1 MKIPHNY
8 EILFAIVLLLSSGLA
23 PAQADSKPVR
33 ILLVGD
39 STMCDY
45 KPDSAINGWGQYFPD
60 HLQSGVTVLNR
71 AVGGSSTKSF
81 LEKGLWKKALAEK
94 PDFVFIQFGQNDRL
108 TRADVHTDP
117 ATTFRDNLRLM
128 IAEARAAGAT
138 PVLLTPIANRIFRE
152 GKLHTKGI
160 MPWTEAVR
168 AVAAEQSVPLL
179 DHHALVAGLYE
190 SLGEA
195 GAADLA
201 TDRTHFTPK
210 GARSAA
216 ALLVPEIPK
225 ALPDLAPHLKPAA
238 P

>member
-1 MKIPHNY
+1 MKFPHNY
-8 EILFAIVLLLSSGLA
+8 EILSLVVAILSSCL
-23 PAQADSKPVR
+23 PLAQADSKPVR

-45 KPDSAINGWGQYFPD
+45 KADSPINGWGQYFPD
-60 HLQSGVTVLNR
+60 HLQPTAIVLNR

-81 LEKGLWKKALAEK
+81 LEKGLWKRAIAEK

-108 TRADVHTDP
+108 TRSDVHTDP
-117 ATTFRDNLRLM
+117 ATTFRDNLRQLVR
-128 IAEARAAGAT
+128 EAREAGAT
-138 PVLLTPIANRIFRE
+138 PVLLTPVANRIFRE
-152 GKLHTKGI
+152 GKLHTQGI

-168 AVAAEQSVPLL
+168 AVAAELNVPLL

-190 SLGEA
+190 SLGES

-210 GARSAA
+210 GAKTVA

-225 ALPDLAPHLKPAA
+225 SLPDLAPHLKSPT

>member
-1 MKIPHNY
+1 MKNPHNY
-8 EILFAIVLLLSSGLA
+8 EIPLAIVLLLSSGLA
-23 PAQADSKPVR
+23 NVQADSKPVR

-45 KPDSAINGWGQYFPD
+45 KPESPINGWGQYLPE
-60 HLQSGVTVLNR
+60 HLQPTAAVLNH

-81 LEKGLWKKALAEK
+81 LEKGLWKKALAEN

-108 TRADVHTDP
+108 TRDDVHTDP

-128 IAEARAAGAT
+128 IAEARAVGAK

-160 MPWTEAVR
+160 RPWTEAVR
-168 AVAAEQSVPLL
+168 AVAAEQGVPLL
-179 DHHALVAGLYE
+179 DHHALVADLYE
-190 SLGEA
+190 SSGEA

-210 GARSAA
+210 GAKSAA

-225 ALPDLAPHLKPAA
+225 TLPDLAPHIKHAA
-238 P
+238 H